1 MSIKLKGST
10 DGSVTLQAPA
20 DTSPTGTDKTF
31 TLPTQDGDAGQIL
44 KTDGS
49 GALSFTDNL
58 SSGRNLVINGA
69 MQVAQRGTSDSDLNS
84 YATVDRFRLKR
95 VLTDELAGTQEQSS
109 TAPAGF
115 SNSYKVDITTAES
128 ALAADEFFSMRHLIE
143 AQNLQQLDYNTSDAK
158 AVTLSFWIRSHVTG
172 TYAVGLENPDGSRNI
187 AKTYSVSSANTWEHK
202 TITFPGDTGG
212 ANPNNDNG
220 IGFQIDWYLAAGSNF
235 TSSDGS
241 SWGAQN
247 NNRRAYGQS
256 ANAIGTTGGVYL
268 TGVQLEVGEVAT
280 AFERRSY
287 HDELARC
294 RRYYF
299 QSRQL
304 GETYAGCYYGYGISA
319 NRIGAAV
326 RLPIEMRANPT
337 FVLIR
342 PVDGVDDGAHRY
354 LGVDGSSTTTDV
366 SFSSVG
372 FADRGRLGF
381 PYLITGSNEVVAGVG
396 YLFHIEA
403 HAEL

>member
-1 MSIKLKGST
+1 MPLTDIDGQRLGDSVADKLG
-10 DGSVTLQAPA
+10 
-20 DTSPTGTDKTF
+20 
-31 TLPTQDGDAGQIL
+31 
-44 KTDGS
+44 
-49 GALSFTDNL
+49 N
-58 SSGRNLVINGA
+58 RNLIINGA

-247 NNRRAYGQS
+247 NNRRAFGQS

-268 TGVQLEVGEVAT
+268 TGVQLEVGNTAT
-280 AFERRSY
+280 PFEHRSY
-287 HDELARC
+287 GDELARC
-294 RRYYF
+294 QRYF
-299 QSRQL
+299 
-304 GETYAGCYYGYGISA
+304 YAHNCADTFNMVAHGPLWIINSVYWPSCCS
-319 NRIGAAV
+319 GA
-326 RLPIEMRANPT
+326 IQ
-337 FVLIR
+337 
-342 PVDGVDDGAHRY
+342 
-354 LGVDGSSTTTDV
+354 GSSI
-366 SFSSVG
+366 FNHFG
-372 FADRGRLGF
+372 EF
-381 PYLITGSNEVVAGVG
+381 
-396 YLFHIEA
+396 
-403 HAEL
+403 